1 MEGYLVLKTKIH
13 SFKNNEVKCFPF
25 SFFLTWIIIY
35 RSSPPILSSSV
46 APRSTLRW
54 RYSGLRGV
62 ELNETLNFELE
73 GFEGVKFDGF
83 EGLKLKFDMGESPI
97 NELSAE
103 LLLPKIYDWLIDCL
117 CVK

>member
-1 MEGYLVLKTKIH
+1 M
-13 SFKNNEVKCFPF
+13 
-25 SFFLTWIIIY
+25 
-35 RSSPPILSSSV
+35 

-62 ELNETLNFELE
+62 GLNETLNFELE

-83 EGLKLKFDMGESPI
+83 EGLKFDMGGSPI

-103 LLLPKIYDWLIDCL
+103 LLLSKIYAQLLIG
-117 CVK
+117 

>member
-1 MEGYLVLKTKIH
+1 MF
-13 SFKNNEVKCFPF
+13 SFF
-25 SFFLTWIIIY
+25 FFLTWIIIY

-103 LLLPKIYDWLIDCL
+103 LLLSKIYDWLIDCL